1 MPVIKSAEK
10 QLRQD
15 KHRTVRNDR
24 IRKSYKTAVK
34 EAREKKTKKSVA
46 HAYSVIDKAA
56 KRNVIHANKAAR
68 LKNQVARH
76 AQS

>member
-1 MPVIKSAEK
+1 MPVIKSAKK

-15 KHRTVRNDR
+15 KNRTIRNDR
-24 IRKSYKTAVK
+24 IRKSYKAAVK
-34 EAREKKTKKSVA
+34 EALEKKNKKSVA
-46 HAYSVIDKAA
+46 NAYSVIDKAA
-56 KRNVIHANKAAR
+56 KRRVIHANKAAR